1 MERLTLT
8 GFLLRLASALVLVTA
23 TWNPTGT
30 SYVHWLDATF
40 PKVEPLEAVIGLILL
55 GGWAFSVHATWRSL
69 GQFGVLLAVAIFA
82 AAVWLLVS
90 QGWLD
95 LSHGGVIGWLAVV
108 LLSLLMTIGLCW
120 SIVQRRVTGQVNV
133 EEGHG
138 R

>member
-8 GFLLRLASALVLVTA
+8 GFLLRLASALVLVTV

-30 SYVHWLDATF
+30 SYVHWLYATF

-69 GQFGVLLAVAIFA
+69 GQFGVLLAVARDA
-82 AAVWLLVS
+82 P
-90 QGWLD
+90 
-95 LSHGGVIGWLAVV
+95 HP
-108 LLSLLMTIGLCW
+108 TN
-120 SIVQRRVTGQVNV
+120 QRCRRGPS
-133 EEGHG
+133 